1 MNRGLNRFEQ
11 ASVAAA
17 AILTVV
23 AGGVDLAGAPNTAI
37 FVLSGLALVSL
48 AWIVGVATEQLAE
61 SSGPKVGGVLNAT
74 FGNAAELIITIF
86 AIRAGQLEVATASI
100 TGSILGNTLLV
111 LGASF
116 LVGGLKNG
124 IQTFDQR
131 IAGMNASMLALAVI
145 GLGLPTAFAAARGTG
160 SDTQTI
166 SDVTAVILLGLYL
179 LSLVYYFRTGTGATS
194 HPQVPHLTARLAMV
208 LLLASTG
215 AVAVIS
221 DIFVGTLEGV
231 ISDLGI
237 SAAFLGLVIV
247 PIVGNIAENIVGIKI
262 AYQNKM
268 DFSMVVSL
276 GSSLQV
282 ALGVAPLLVFISLL
296 TPHHFDLV
304 FPTIQVL
311 ALAAAV
317 TITALIA
324 ADGESNWLGG
334 RPADGRLRN
343 RGHVL
348 LVPVSHR
355 DRTLF
360 AVVIGLAA
368 AAVGLKAADIRGEFV
383 FGAASVA
390 LIGLAWL
397 LGEATDQAGNT
408 AGPRVSALLN
418 ATFGN
423 LPEVVIVILAI
434 NAGLDDIA
442 RASIIGSVI
451 GNILLILGL
460 SLVVGGWKNGVQSF
474 NERVAGTNSSMLI
487 LGVAG
492 LGFPT
497 LFAALHSSDSAD
509 VLSRWTGAA
518 LLVSYGAYL
527 VFSFSMP
534 GQKFED
540 EAGQARW
547 SVTEAVA
554 ALAVT
559 AVATGDRVG
568 GARGLDQADGR
579 AAGCPAGVRGA
590 DPHPVRRE
598 RGRALLGRPARVP
611 EPRRLLDGDRVR
623 VRHPDRPRG
632 ERDRGLRVDPARQ
645 RALARLRPVPARGAG
660 RRRPGR
666 HARRPRRRD
675 ELARGPSA
683 ARDLPDRQRRRLAP
697 VSITGSGTT
706 AR

>member
-1 MNRGLNRFEQ
+1 VNRGLNRFEQ

-221 DIFVGTLEGV
+221 DVFVGTLDGV
-231 ISDLGI
+231 ITDVGI

-324 ADGESNWLGG
+324 ADGESNWLAG
-334 RPADGRLRN
+334 AQLM
-343 RGHVL
+343 
-348 LVPVSHR
+348 
-355 DRTLF
+355 
-360 AVVIGLAA
+360 AVY
-368 AAVGLKAADIRGEFV
+368 
-383 FGAASVA
+383 
-390 LIGLAWL
+390 
-397 LGEATDQAGNT
+397 
-408 AGPRVSALLN
+408 
-418 ATFGN
+418 
-423 LPEVVIVILAI
+423 AI
-434 NAGLDDIA
+434 
-442 RASIIGSVI
+442 
-451 GNILLILGL
+451 
-460 SLVVGGWKNGVQSF
+460 
-474 NERVAGTNSSMLI
+474 
-487 LGVAG
+487 
-492 LGFPT
+492 
-497 LFAALHSSDSAD
+497 
-509 VLSRWTGAA
+509 
-518 LLVSYGAYL
+518 
-527 VFSFSMP
+527 
-534 GQKFED
+534 
-540 EAGQARW
+540 
-547 SVTEAVA
+547 
-554 ALAVT
+554 
-559 AVATGDRVG
+559 VATSFWY
-568 GARGLDQADGR
+568 L
-579 AAGCPAGVRGA
+579 
-590 DPHPVRRE
+590 
-598 RGRALLGRPARVP
+598 
-611 EPRRLLDGDRVR
+611 
-623 VRHPDRPRG
+623 
-632 ERDRGLRVDPARQ
+632 
-645 RALARLRPVPARGAG
+645 
-660 RRRPGR
+660 
-666 HARRPRRRD
+666 
-675 ELARGPSA
+675 
-683 ARDLPDRQRRRLAP
+683 
-697 VSITGSGTT
+697 
-706 AR
+706 